1 MLKRNLGF
9 DTFKLITIFFLGI
22 RRLQSKHIRAIWD
35 DKSGAIVIRDQNS
48 KDGGTAFRPTLGKTY
63 FDKQK

>member
-35 DKSGAIVIRDQNS
+35 DKSGTVVIRNPKDP
-48 KDGGTAFRPTLGKTY
+48 DGGTAFRPTLVKTY